1 MDPLLPN
8 LSSPQDQNQI
18 TDLREIGATG
28 LRRFSG
34 FVYDEFLPELVGWKG
49 AAIYKE
55 MSYNEPVISSILFAI
70 TMLCRQ
76 VDFFSE
82 PASQDKEDLAAAEFL
97 DTCMNDMDQPWTD
110 TLVEIL
116 SMITY
121 GYSPHEIVY
130 KRRCGDV
137 IDPSMR
143 SQYTDGRVGWRKWP
157 IRSQDTIYRWQFDD
171 HGGIQGLEQLAPPH
185 YFHVTI
191 PTEKLLLFRTTNI
204 RNNPEGLSCLRGA
217 YRHWYMM
224 KNIENIEAI
233 GVERDLAGLP
243 CAWVPPEILSANA
256 SPGQKNILAM
266 IQQATIN
273 VRRNQQE
280 GMIMPLDYDQISGK
294 PRYDFKL
301 LSTGG
306 SRQFD
311 TSAII
316 NRYAHRISI
325 NLLGD
330 FLLIGQ
336 QSVGSF
342 ALITSKT
349 DLFTTAIGAFLDM
362 ICSIINR
369 YAVPRLFQLNDFR
382 ITKYPQ
388 LKRGRVGNVNLE
400 DLSNYINKLTGS
412 GMQIFPTITGD
423 LERYLL
429 DVAKVPSEG
438 VGTPPPSPGQSSDA
452 GILPNSEGKTQVTV
466 PLSPI
471 QIPNGAVN
479 DRTPADGQPKAET
492 VTTNISGSTE
502 NTGKSPNKQDE
513 NQSTPNWPLGA
524 PWQ

>member
-1 MDPLLPN
+1 
-8 LSSPQDQNQI
+8 
-18 TDLREIGATG
+18 
-28 LRRFSG
+28 
-34 FVYDEFLPELVGWKG
+34 
-49 AAIYKE
+49 
-55 MSYNEPVISSILFAI
+55 MSYNEPVIASILFAI
-70 TMLCRQ
+70 NMLCRQ
-76 VDFFSE
+76 VNFFFE
-82 PASQDKEDLAAAEFL
+82 PASSDKEDLKAAEFA
-97 DTCMNDMDQPWTD
+97 DSCINDMEQPWND

-121 GYSPHEIVY
+121 GYSPHELVY

-137 IDPSMR
+137 FDPSMR
-143 SQYTDGRVGWRKWP
+143 STHNDGRIGWRKWP
-157 IRSQDTIYRWQFDD
+157 IRSQDTVYRWQFDD
-171 HGGIQGLEQLAPPH
+171 HGEIQGLEQLAPPFYYH
-185 YFHVTI
+185 TTI
-191 PTEKLLLFRTTNI
+191 PVEKLLLFRSTTI

-243 CAWVPPEILSANA
+243 CAWVPPEILSNNA
-256 SPGQKNILAM
+256 SAGEKNILAM

-280 GMIMPLDYDQISGK
+280 GMIMPLDYDQVSGK
-294 PRYDFKL
+294 QRYDFKL

-342 ALITSKT
+342 ALVTSKT
-349 DLFTTAIGAFLDM
+349 DLFTTAISAFLDM

-382 ITKYPQ
+382 IKKYPE
-388 LKRGRVGNVNLE
+388 LKHGRVGNVNLD
-400 DLSNYINKLTGS
+400 DLGNYIQKLSGS
-412 GMQIFPTITGD
+412 GMPIFPTDTGE

-429 DVAKVPSEG
+429 DAAKVPSSG
-438 VGTPPPSPGQSSDA
+438 VGMPPQTPA
-452 GILPNSEGKTQVTV
+452 ENVNNILPNNENKNQVV
-466 PLSPI
+466 
-471 QIPNGAVN
+471 IPFMPNTMPTGSVN
-479 DRTPADGQPKAET
+479 DRTPADGQPKPET

-502 NTGKSPNKQDE
+502 DNYTKKP
-513 NQSTPNWPLGA
+513 
-524 PWQ
+524 